1 MNFEVIS
8 FSDKASWKK
17 IVQNKEI
24 YYQWEYVDAFYKNE
38 EGIPYLA
45 YAKNNDNYVFNV
57 FLKRDVTTDE
67 ALKNEIE
74 KDKYFDIIT
83 PYGYGGVDIAGEKD
97 EDLLK
102 YFFSEFEKYCKNNN
116 IISEFLRL
124 NPLAD
129 NYELYNN
136 TDYQILNISK
146 TVHIKL
152 ENEEQIWNDMKS
164 ECRNTIRKAQK
175 NNVIVKS
182 GFSKEMLDEFI
193 DLYNKTMKRLN
204 ATNYYFFS
212 KVFFDSIY
220 NNMKNNALIYTAYY
234 NEKPINSLIV
244 IYNGENANYHLS
256 GSDPDYMSLGANNL
270 SLYEAAKELCEKG
283 YKKFHLGGGYGGD
296 NSPLLKFKK
305 SFNKNGELNFYIGK
319 KVWNKETY
327 SKLCKIKNVS
337 ENENFFP
344 AYRK

>member
-1 MNFEVIS
+1 
-8 FSDKASWKK
+8 
-17 IVQNKEI
+17 
-24 YYQWEYVDAFYKNE
+24 
-38 EGIPYLA
+38 
-45 YAKNNDNYVFNV
+45 
-57 FLKRDVTTDE
+57 
-67 ALKNEIE
+67 
-74 KDKYFDIIT
+74 
-83 PYGYGGVDIAGEKD
+83 
-97 EDLLK
+97 
-102 YFFSEFEKYCKNNN
+102 
-116 IISEFLRL
+116 
-124 NPLAD
+124 
-129 NYELYNN
+129 
-136 TDYQILNISK
+136 
-146 TVHIKL
+146 
-152 ENEEQIWNDMKS
+152 
-164 ECRNTIRKAQK
+164 
-175 NNVIVKS
+175 
-182 GFSKEMLDEFI
+182 
-193 DLYNKTMKRLN
+193 
-204 ATNYYFFS
+204 
-212 KVFFDSIY
+212 
-220 NNMKNNALIYTAYY
+220 MKNNALIYTAYY

>member
-212 KVFFDSIY
+212 KVFI
-220 NNMKNNALIYTAYY
+220 I
-234 NEKPINSLIV
+234 I
-244 IYNGENANYHLS
+244 
-256 GSDPDYMSLGANNL
+256 
-270 SLYEAAKELCEKG
+270 
-283 YKKFHLGGGYGGD
+283 
-296 NSPLLKFKK
+296 
-305 SFNKNGELNFYIGK
+305 
-319 KVWNKETY
+319 
-327 SKLCKIKNVS
+327 
-337 ENENFFP
+337 
-344 AYRK
+344 